1 MIIQSVRLH
10 NIRSYVD
17 ERISFPTGS
26 CLLSGDI
33 GSGKSTIL
41 LAIEFSLFGAKRGS
55 GELLLRHGSREG
67 SVEASLL
74 IDEKKVHI
82 KRSLKRMQDGVKQ
95 DSGYIIVDGT
105 KKEGTPVELKA
116 EVLSLL
122 GYPRDMISKSK
133 DTIYRFTVYTPQEEM
148 NAILADE
155 SETRMETLRR
165 VFGIDRYK
173 TIALNAWIVLR
184 HVKDQRKF
192 LMKDAALGELTQR
205 KLELLGEI
213 ERFSKKIAEVEPQ
226 VKAVKAVLMACREE
240 ERKTSQELQQFLFLQ
255 KTHEIRTAGLI
266 HKTQL
271 RDETLAELNRLD
283 SETEALQKQ
292 ITTLPSEDAQSARQ
306 QKEAEILE
314 FREKKARLEE
324 QKSQLQARIAS
335 PELGHIAPPDISI
348 LREMQGSLGV
358 KISMRRGY
366 ETELRGV
373 QAELKDIQNAI
384 AEVTVLE
391 KRARET
397 LNLQSMAI
405 CPLCRQTLSH
415 QHKENVA
422 DMARRGVAEAQKQ
435 LEDLREKENL
445 IQARVNAAEA
455 FVREALSAVREHE
468 QVSERLKSAQAL
480 LDQISLRQAE
490 SVQVRN
496 QLTSIIEQL
505 EKLPSLEPLECDL
518 ADLRQKERAYA
529 LKSQYQLLVAE
540 KARRKQ
546 AVTLRS
552 LELQES
558 IQKLNNELLDL
569 KEKLNLLEGVE
580 QKSEDLK
587 KKIEEMRQTE
597 KKLELEEQGY
607 HHHKASSERLL
618 SLVEKDIAA
627 KEEAQ
632 AKAEKLG
639 RVQEWIEKA
648 FLPLMQ
654 SMEKHVLLSI
664 YTEFNCF
671 FQDWFATLIEDDRLS
686 VRLDDSFSPVIEQN
700 GFETTFDHLS
710 GGEKTSCSLA
720 YRLSLNKVINDMVGG
735 IKTKDIIILDEPTD
749 GFSAE
754 QLDRVRDVLDQIGV
768 KQVILVSHESKIE
781 SFVDY
786 VIRIEKE
793 EHISRVST

>member
-17 ERISFPTGS
+17 ERISFPAGS

-41 LAIEFSLFGAKRGS
+41 LALEFSLFGAKRGS
-55 GELLLRHGSREG
+55 GELLLRHGAREG
-67 SVEASLL
+67 SVDASLL
-74 IDEKKVHI
+74 IDAKNVHI
-82 KRSLKRMQDGVKQ
+82 KRSLRRMQDGVKQ
-95 DSGYIIVDGT
+95 DSGYIIVDGM

-122 GYPRDMISKSK
+122 GYPKDMISKSK

-155 SETRMETLRR
+155 SEARLETLRR

-173 TIALNAWIVLR
+173 TIALNAGIVLR

-192 LMKDAALGELTQR
+192 LMKDAGLGELIQR
-205 KLELLGEI
+205 KSELLGEI
-213 ERFSKKIAEVEPQ
+213 EQFSQKAAELDSQ
-226 VKAVKAVLMACREE
+226 VKTVKAMLMGCRQEE
-240 ERKTSQELQQFLFLQ
+240 TKISHELQQFLFLQ
-255 KTHEIRTAGLI
+255 KTHELRQAELS

-271 RDETLAELNRLD
+271 RDEALLELNRLG
-283 SETEALQKQ
+283 SETEAIQKQ
-292 ITTLPSEDAQSARQ
+292 IAALPSEDVQAARQ
-306 QKEAEILE
+306 QKEAEVLQ

-324 QKSQLQARIAS
+324 QGSQLQARLAS
-335 PELGHIAPPDISI
+335 LEPGSIAPPDLSI
-348 LREMQGSLGV
+348 LQEMQRSLGA
-358 KISMRRGY
+358 KTSMRRGY
-366 ETELRGV
+366 ESELREAQKGLR
-373 QAELKDIQNAI
+373 EIQNSI
-384 AEVTVLE
+384 AEASIQE
-391 KRARET
+391 KNARET
-397 LNLQSMAI
+397 LDIKLMST
-405 CPLCRQTLSH
+405 CPLCRQAISH

-422 DMARRGVAEAQKQ
+422 DKARSEIAEAQKQ
-435 LEDLREKENL
+435 LEELRKKENL
-445 IQARVNAAEA
+445 IMARASSAEML
-455 FVREALSAVREHE
+455 VREALSAGREHE

-490 SVQVRN
+490 SAKVAS
-496 QLTSIIEQL
+496 QLTSIVEQL
-505 EKLPSLEPLECDL
+505 EKLPSLEPLEHEL

-529 LKSQYQLLVAE
+529 LRSQYHLLVAE
-540 KARRKQ
+540 KAKRMQ
-546 AVTLRS
+546 QVTLRS
-552 LELQES
+552 AEVQDS
-558 IQKLNNELLDL
+558 VQKLSSELLDL
-569 KEKLNLLEGVE
+569 KEKLNLLGGIQ
-580 QKSEDLK
+580 QKSEDVK
-587 KKIEEMRQTE
+587 KKIEELRQTE
-597 KKLELEEQGY
+597 KRLELEQQGY
-607 HHHKASSERLL
+607 QHQKASSERLL
-618 SLVEKDIAA
+618 GLVEKDIAA
-627 KEEAQ
+627 RMAAQ

-639 RVQEWIEKA
+639 RAQEWAEKT

-664 YTEFNCF
+664 YAEFNRF

-720 YRLSLNKVINDMVGG
+720 YRLSLNKVINDMIGG

-781 SFVDY
+781 SFVEHI
-786 VIRIEKE
+786 VRIEKE
-793 EHISRVST
+793 EHVSRVSA